1 MSNLNF
7 TAMKRTGFIFATG
20 LLVMAAISFTS
31 CQKDDEQD
39 PIIVQA
45 AEDSDVDSYY
55 DDVITEVDELT
66 LVNDAKDSQMMYATL
81 GGQGTRTRKTTWEG
95 NCRIDSV
102 TYSDFVN
109 ANSRYE
115 RVKNG
120 LIVIQ
125 TCGRYDGVE
134 FERTIT
140 FKNFTINGNLIE
152 GTKVIRKTAEH
163 EYQITLTNG
172 KITFTDGTTYTRTV
186 ERTRTWASGY
196 DTPYNIWDDVYT
208 LEGTAT
214 GVNRRGYNYTHQI
227 KSALMFK
234 LSCRWIVQGII
245 DITVGDKQ
253 ATIDYGNGECDSLA
267 YVTVNGKTYEI
278 KLRGGK

>member
-7 TAMKRTGFIFATG
+7 TAMKRTSLIFATG
-20 LLVMAAISFTS
+20 LMMLAAIGFAS

-39 PIIVQA
+39 PIITQA

-55 DDVITEVDELT
+55 DDVMTEVDELT
-66 LVNDAKDSQMMYATL
+66 LVGDSKDSQMMYATL
-81 GGQGTRTRKTTWEG
+81 GGQGKRTRKTSWDG
-95 NCRIDSV
+95 ICRIDSV
-102 TYSDFVN
+102 TYENFIN

-120 LIVIQ
+120 LIVIR
-125 TCGRYDGVE
+125 TYGRYNEAE

-172 KITFTDGTTYTRTV
+172 KITFTDGTTYTRTI
-186 ERTRTWASGY
+186 ERTRTWVAGY

-208 LEGTAT
+208 LEGSAT
-214 GVNRRGYNYTHQI
+214 GVNRQGNTYTHQI
-227 KSALMFK
+227 KSALMFRH
-234 LSCRWIVQGII
+234 SCRWIVQGII
-245 DITVGDKQ
+245 DLTVGDKQ
-253 ATIDYGNGECDSLA
+253 VSIDYGNGECDSLA
-267 YVTVNGKTYEI
+267 YVTVNGKTYEV

>member
-1 MSNLNF
+1 
-7 TAMKRTGFIFATG
+7 MKRTSLIFATG
-20 LLVMAAISFTS
+20 LMMMAAISFTS

-39 PIIVQA
+39 PIITQA

-66 LVNDAKDSQMMYATL
+66 LVGDSKDSQLMYATL
-81 GGQGTRTRKTTWEG
+81 GGQGTRTRKTSWDG
-95 NCRIDSV
+95 NCRVDSI
-102 TYSDFVN
+102 TYNNFVN
-109 ANSRYE
+109 ANSRFE

-120 LIVIQ
+120 IIVIR
-125 TCGRYDGVE
+125 TCGQYNGAE

-163 EYQITLTNG
+163 QYQITLTNG

-186 ERTRTWASGY
+186 ERTRTWVAGY
-196 DTPYNIWDDVYT
+196 DTPYNVWDDVYT
-208 LEGTAT
+208 LEGTAN
-214 GVNRRGYNYTHQI
+214 GVNRQGNAYIHQI
-227 KSALMFK
+227 KSALMFR

-253 ATIDYGNGECDSLA
+253 ASIDYGNGECDNLA
-267 YVTVNGKTYEI
+267 YVTVNGKTYEV